1 MNKDRQDHY
10 TVLKK
15 IESSEISSQRNLA
28 RETGFS
34 LGKVNYLL
42 NALLEKGFVKLGN
55 FCKSNNKLGYRYLLT
70 PSGAGEKTRLARV
83 FLKRK
88 TNEYELLRQEIE
100 ELKQEVHGSL
110 QDSEA

>member
-1 MNKDRQDHY
+1 MTDTNPDHY
-10 TVLKK
+10 TILKK
-15 IESSEISSQRNLA
+15 LENGDITSQRALV
-28 RETGFS
+28 RETGFC

-42 NALLEKGFVKLGN
+42 KALLGKGFVKLDN
-55 FCKSNNKLGYRYLLT
+55 FRKSNNKPGYRYLLT
-70 PSGAGEKTRLARV
+70 PGGAGEKARLARV

-110 QDSEA
+110 QDSED